1 MSVPK
6 QLVLASLISLALITG
21 TAVTS
26 MSPALYA
33 QTNSGSN
40 TGTTHFVA
48 TLNGE
53 SLFPP
58 VKTDAKGKAELA
70 LVGDGKTMSYK
81 ITGGPVDD
89 VKDVTLSHTTGGR
102 AADIVVLRSATQ
114 KGLSGQANTAT
125 LAGNFTSSDFIRGPK
140 DMATLVKDILSGNV
154 IIRVDTIKFPLGII
168 GGKITPNLQ
177 S

>member
-1 MSVPK
+1 MS
-6 QLVLASLISLALITG
+6 LTLITG
-21 TAVTS
+21 TAVAS
-26 MSPALYA
+26 MTPVSYA
-33 QTNSGSN
+33 QSNSGSK

-81 ITGGPVDD
+81 ITGGPVDQ

-102 AADIVVLRSATQ
+102 VADIVVLRSATQ
-114 KGLSGQANTAT
+114 KGLSGQANNAT
-125 LAGNFTSSDFIRGPK
+125 LAGNFTSSDFVRGPK
-140 DMATLVKDILSGNV
+140 DMATLVKDMLSGNV
-154 IIRVDTIKFPLGII
+154 IIRVDTIKFPLGIV
-168 GGKITPNLQ
+168 GGKVTPNLQ

>member
-1 MSVPK
+1 
-6 QLVLASLISLALITG
+6 
-21 TAVTS
+21 
-26 MSPALYA
+26 
-33 QTNSGSN
+33 
-40 TGTTHFVA
+40 
-48 TLNGE
+48 
-53 SLFPP
+53 

-81 ITGGPVDD
+81 ITGEPVYE
-89 VKDVTLSHTTGGR
+89 VKVVILSHTTGGR
-102 AADIVVLRSATQ
+102 VADIVVLRSATQ

-140 DMATLVKDILSGNV
+140 DMATLVRDIFSGNV
-154 IIRVDTIKFPLGII
+154 IIRVDTIKFPLGIV